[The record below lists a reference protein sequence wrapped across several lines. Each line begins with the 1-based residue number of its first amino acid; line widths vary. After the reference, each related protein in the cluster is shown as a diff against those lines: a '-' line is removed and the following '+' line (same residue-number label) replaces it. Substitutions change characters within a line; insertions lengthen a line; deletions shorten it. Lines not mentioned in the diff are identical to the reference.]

1 MITLSL
7 ADVLAENKVPIT
19 AIAVCVVL
27 ALVSTLD
34 PAWELLAIIPV
45 IVCGIPIAKEVIEDF
60 RERRVSAE
68 TLVISAITGCVILG
82 EYLAAAE
89 IAILMSL
96 GGLLEEMVGRTARS
110 GLESLGSLR
119 VQNTHVIDGDDI
131 ADAPTDSVQIGSR
144 IRVLPG
150 ETIPLDG
157 IIIQGRSSLNKMVIT
172 GESVPVDVT
181 VGDEVMAGTGNLQG
195 SLDIEVT
202 RTDADSTVSR
212 LEELLKD
219 ASAGKSRIVNAADR
233 WAKWILLTAA
243 VLTVSVYIL
252 TGDIYRALTIMVVF
266 CPCAFVLATPT
277 GVMATAGN
285 MVRNGVLL
293 RNTDAIE
300 GLASV
305 DTVLLDKT
313 GTLTEGKI
321 VSRGYTDVSSGIP
334 SETMEGMMSAL
345 ESRSEHPL
353 GRAIAIA
360 RAPCG
365 DVEDFS
371 SIPGQGVRGIVDGKE
386 MFMGNR
392 ALMESFCRNG
402 LEEVLAQTRGI
413 PSTVVYV
420 GLSGSTVGYVTLEDR
435 IKDTSASAVDELR
448 SEGLRTVM
456 ITGDSS
462 AVGRSVT
469 EELGL
474 DDVVW
479 ECLPETKLRCVEHF
493 ETTGR
498 VCMIGDGVNDAP
510 SLKRATVGISMGTLG
525 NDIAVES
532 SDIVLMNDD
541 LGIVPGLVRLCR
553 RSVLT
558 IHTGLALAMG
568 INIAGAALAA
578 VGWLDPIAG
587 AVMHNMGSLAVILLS
602 STLLWTDT
610 WTTKSQP
617 KLDKRGYPALDHEV

>member
-1 MITLSL
+1 LSL
-7 ADVLAENKVPIT
+7 ADVLAENKVPIA

-27 ALVSTLD
+27 ALISTLD
-34 PAWELLAIIPV
+34 PDYELLALVPV
-45 IVCGIPIAKEVIEDF
+45 VICGIPIAREVIEDF
-60 RERRVSAE
+60 RELRISAE
-68 TLVISAITGCVILG
+68 TLVISAIIGCVILG

-119 VQNTHVIDGDDI
+119 VQHTHVIDGEDI
-131 ADAPTDSVQIGSR
+131 TDAPTDSVRIGSR

-219 ASAGKSRIVNAADR
+219 ASAGKSRIVNAADK

-252 TGDIYRALTIMVVF
+252 TGDVYRALTIMVVF

-321 VSRGYTDVSSGIP
+321 VSRGYTDVSSGIQ

-353 GRAIAIA
+353 GRAIAMA
-360 RAPCG
+360 RTPCG
-365 DVEDFS
+365 DVGDFS
-371 SIPGQGVRGIVDGKE
+371 SISGQGVRGIVDGKE

-392 ALMESFCRNG
+392 TLMESFCRNG

-493 ETTGR
+493 EKDGH

-541 LGIVPGLVRLCR
+541 LGTVPGLVRLCR

-610 WTTKSQP
+610 WTARGQP
-617 KLDKRGYPALDHEV
+617 KLDKRRYPALDHEI